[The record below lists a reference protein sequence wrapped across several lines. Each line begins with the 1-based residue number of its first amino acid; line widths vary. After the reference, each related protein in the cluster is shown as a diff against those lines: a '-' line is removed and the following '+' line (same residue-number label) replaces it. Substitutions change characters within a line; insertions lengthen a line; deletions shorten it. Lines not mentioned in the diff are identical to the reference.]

1 VRCLKIRKLDPK
13 YGDQVL
19 ELTAVQAT
27 DLILEEKDA
36 GRVGFVKFDDGQIL
50 EMMERTGI
58 LQQLE
63 RKEQEGASATIVPI
77 IAGG

>member
-1 VRCLKIRKLDPK
+1 MKIRRLDPQ

-19 ELTAVQAT
+19 ELSAVEAT
-27 DLILEEKDA
+27 DLILEEKEK
-36 GRVGFVKFDDGQIL
+36 GRVGFVKFSDGEVLQ
-50 EMMERTGI
+50 MMERTGI

-63 RKEQEGASATIVPI
+63 QKESEGASARIVPH

>member
-1 VRCLKIRKLDPK
+1 VKCLKIRKLDPA

-19 ELTAVQAT
+19 ELSAAEAT
-27 DLILEEKDA
+27 DLILEEKRE
-36 GRVGFVKFDDGQIL
+36 GRVGFVKFDDGDVL

-63 RKEQEGASATIVPI
+63 RKEQEGASATIVPV

>member
-1 VRCLKIRKLDPK
+1 MKIRMLSPEH
-13 YGDQVL
+13 GDQIL
-19 ELTAVQAT
+19 ELTAVEAT
-27 DLILEEKDA
+27 DLILEEREA
-36 GRVGFVKFDDGQIL
+36 GRVGFVKFGDGQVL

-63 RKEQEGASATIVPI
+63 QKEQNGVMATVIPH

>member
-1 VRCLKIRKLDPK
+1 MKIRILSPK
-13 YGDQVL
+13 HGDQVV
-19 ELTAVQAT
+19 ELAPQEAT
-27 DLILEEKDA
+27 KLILQEKKA
-36 GRVGFVKFDDGQIL
+36 GRVGFVKFSDGEIM

-63 RKEQEGASATIVPI
+63 RKEQEGASATIVPL

>member
-1 VRCLKIRKLDPK
+1 MKCLKIRMLSPF
-13 YGDQVL
+13 YGDQVVEMAPL
-19 ELTAVQAT
+19 EAT
-27 DLILEEKDA
+27 ELILEEKEK
-36 GRVGFVKFDDGQIL
+36 GRVGFVKFSDGDVMD
-50 EMMERTGI
+50 MMERTGI

>member
-1 VRCLKIRKLDPK
+1 MKIRVLSPK
-13 YGDQVL
+13 HGDQVL
-19 ELTAVQAT
+19 QLTASEAT
-27 DLILEEKDA
+27 DLILSEKEA
-36 GRVGFVKFDDGQIL
+36 GRVGFVKFSDGQIL

-63 RKEQEGASATIVPI
+63 QKEQENTSATIVPI

>member
-1 VRCLKIRKLDPK
+1 MKIRVLSPK
-13 YGDQVL
+13 HGDQVL
-19 ELTAVQAT
+19 QLTASEAT
-27 DLILEEKDA
+27 DLILEEKTA
-36 GRVGFVKFDDGQIL
+36 GRVGFVKFSDGQIL

-63 RKEQEGASATIVPI
+63 QKEQENTSATIVPI

>member
-1 VRCLKIRKLDPK
+1 MRIRVLSPK
-13 YGDQVL
+13 HGDQVL
-19 ELTAVQAT
+19 QLTAAEAT
-27 DLILEEKDA
+27 DLILEEKEA
-36 GRVGFVKFDDGQIL
+36 GRVGFVKFSDGQVL

-63 RKEQEGASATIVPI
+63 QKEQENVSATIVPV